1 MKVKVSVESAE
12 TGSATQA
19 LAAYTVEGTLYQD
32 WPEKQK
38 DKPAVEAK
46 LAKRPAS
53 EDAVGHAAKA
63 TLKALLN
70 QPKLWSAESVSG
82 FGYAL

>member
-1 MKVKVSVESAE
+1 VKVSVESAE
-12 TGSATQA
+12 TGNATQA

-32 WPEKQK
+32 WQK

-53 EDAVGHAAKA
+53 EDAVGHAANA

-70 QPKLWSAESVSG
+70 QPKLWSAESVSA
-82 FGYAL
+82 FGCAF